1 MDDDIAIDKR
11 PKTTLLSLFRSRRH
25 RTNTKN
31 TMPRVRLSEQGKNR
45 RTSSGDILNSSTNEF
60 GINDGLKDF
69 SDYSYDE
76 FEFDAQPSSSSNA
89 VATPK
94 TSAQSTVAKKKS
106 TKTSKSS
113 YPKLFNSSKDKN
125 DENEESVPNTN
136 RKNGGV
142 DVPRVSFDPETKSIG
157 KKKAA
162 GGKKK
167 DTNKRDT
174 KAKRAKAKEPRS
186 FPSDEDLYD
195 TDSDEEL
202 LVQPITKSAKKR
214 VSIDTDGEEQ
224 INAASKSTK
233 KRTDKSTSD
242 DFTST
247 DKELMKATTSAM
259 KSAAKS
265 TKSTK
270 YKNIKEG
277 TKEASR
283 TRTKSSSQI
292 STLRTILPH
301 RALGIDNRALPN
313 INGDSMTASF
323 LSRMRDFIEGALDK
337 GLLTRP
343 SSGVAGGAA
352 DGQTVMVSLTH
363 GGNCVG
369 VKSSWLS
376 DTLTPINCHFGSDAI
391 GDEVSFDYGD
401 ESMDVDYAKKKDRKI
416 KGFAASDSWG
426 YFADMGELVCLLN
439 ASDFDSL
446 LTNLLTK
453 TNHSYS

>member
-1 MDDDIAIDKR
+1 
-11 PKTTLLSLFRSRRH
+11 
-25 RTNTKN
+25 
-31 TMPRVRLSEQGKNR
+31 MPRVRLSEQGKNR

-69 SDYSYDE
+69 SDFSYDE

-94 TSAQSTVAKKKS
+94 TSTQSTVAKKKS

-125 DENEESVPNTN
+125 DENDESVPNTN

-142 DVPRVSFDPETKSIG
+142 DVPRVSFDAETKSIG
-157 KKKAA
+157 KKKAV
-162 GGKKK
+162 GDKKK

-174 KAKRAKAKEPRS
+174 KAKRAKTKEPRS
-186 FPSDEDLYD
+186 FLSDEDLYD

-202 LVQPITKSAKKR
+202 LVQSITKSAKKR

-247 DKELMKATTSAM
+247 NKELMKATTSAM

-265 TKSTK
+265 TKC
-270 YKNIKEG
+270 KNIKEG

-283 TRTKSSSQI
+283 TRIKSSSQI

-313 INGDSMTASF
+313 INGDSMTTSF
-323 LSRMRDFIEGALDK
+323 LSRMRDFIEDALDK

-343 SSGVAGGAA
+343 SSGVAAGGAT

-376 DTLTPINCHFGSDAI
+376 DTLTPINCHFGSDAISI

-439 ASDFDSL
+439 ASEHCQSL